1 MLCKFAVLI
10 LLVSMAGFA
19 VSAPHGLDRSLENQ
33 RRDLNADIQA
43 AIEQALQN
51 AEALATDAIAAG
63 VPTFSIS
70 LATTIVEPAA
80 AIATGAA

>member
-1 MLCKFAVLI
+1 MLCKLAI
-10 LLVSMAGFA
+10 LTFLVSMAGFA
-19 VSAPHGLDRSLENQ
+19 VGAPHGIDRSLK
-33 RRDLNADIQA
+33 RRDVNADIQA

-70 LATTIVEPAA
+70 LATTIVEPAGA
-80 AIATGAA
+80 PIATGAA